1 MFPPGSTVIP
11 LEFVGKYGG
20 VKSGW
25 HMNKAH
31 WNTVVPEPES
41 DLAAALF
48 WELLLHSYDL
58 VRASLTKKTQAELL
72 PR

>member
-1 MFPPGSTVIP
+1 
-11 LEFVGKYGG
+11 
-20 VKSGW
+20 
-25 HMNKAH
+25 MNKAH